1 MADDDVEQLEIR
13 IVWTGAEDVPILFA
27 NGFVVQFDI
36 DLGAHILTVGQFAPP
51 ALVGTPEEMREQ
63 ATMIDFVTVKTIARI
78 AFTPARMTELL
89 GALQANVDQ
98 MERAT
103 KLRPGDPR

>member
-1 MADDDVEQLEIR
+1 VDDDVERLELR
-13 IVWTGAEDVPILFA
+13 IVWTGAEDVPLLFA
-27 NGFVVQFDI
+27 NSFVVQFDV
-36 DLGAHILTVGQFAPP
+36 DLGAHILTVGQLVPP

-63 ATMIDFVTVKTIARI
+63 AGQLDFVTVKTIARM
-78 AFTPARMTELL
+78 AFTPARMAELI